1 MSAAAKMN
9 REPIP
14 PDAAEKVEIRDDFG
28 ALFLRGLERIAEVQK
43 QCLDLAVQHNT
54 EWMATFKKAG
64 EKVPTAPRLP
74 FLEVAQGA
82 MNRYADIQKSA
93 IDLFV
98 EESRI
103 WTDAFRD
110 RTTTVKKAVDSTT
123 NVAKQTMERSFAVQ
137 KKAFEHGAAQTKAY
151 VEAANHQFGLTG
163 AQADAMTDNFQ
174 RGVDTIVEAQKELL
188 DLVTH

>member
-9 REPIP
+9 RNPVP
-14 PDAAEKVEIRDDFG
+14 PDGADRDEIRDDFA
-28 ALFLRGLERIAEVQK
+28 ALFLRGLERIAEAQK
-43 QCLDLAVQHNT
+43 QCLDFAVQHNR
-54 EWMATFKKAG
+54 EMMETFKKAA
-64 EKVPTAPRLP
+64 EKMPAVPRLP
-74 FLEVAQGA
+74 MLSAAQGA

-93 IDLFV
+93 IDLVV

-110 RTTTVKKAVDSTT
+110 RTSTVKKAADSTS
-123 NVAKQTMERSFAVQ
+123 NVARKTVERSFAVQ
-137 KKAFEHGAAQTKAY
+137 KKALEQGAAQTKAY
-151 VEAANHQFGLTG
+151 VEAARHQFGFTG